1 MRAVDTNVLVRLIVQ
16 DEPGQVA
23 SAYRFIKHG
32 VWASHLAVV
41 EAAWVLASVYGFRHD
56 QLVRGIEMLLNEKD
70 LIMQDADVVVA
81 ALDLFRAR
89 PALGFTDCMMLEI
102 ARKSGHLPLGTFDR
116 GLGKM
121 YGAQK
126 L

>member
-1 MRAVDTNVLVRLIVQ
+1 MRAVDTNVLVRLITQ

-41 EAAWVLASVYGFRHD
+41 EAAWVLESVYGFRPT
-56 QLVRGIEMLLNEKD
+56 QLVRGIEMLLDEKD
-70 LIMQDADVVVA
+70 VIVQDADVVVA
-81 ALDLFRAR
+81 ALDLFRSR

-102 ARKSGHLPLGTFDR
+102 ARKAGNLPLGTFD
-116 GLGKM
+116 
-121 YGAQK
+121 
-126 L
+126 